1 MRRDENGYIVVETV
15 GSFILF
21 VFLMI
26 SILTLVNIVTLQ
38 ARVHSA
44 ITQAANTM
52 SKYSYVQ
59 VIADNAGASDNINQ
73 VIYYLTQIGEVT
85 SGAGIPINPESMI
98 GMVINDGVDVTL
110 ARLLVE
116 RYLRNGDMCGDDYL
130 HSVNVIGGIHGLD
143 FTVSTED
150 ERIKIVVDY
159 RVAYRFGALPLPFPE
174 LRITQT
180 AMTRAWL
187 GGSGEGYKR

>member
-1 MRRDENGYIVVETV
+1 MRKDENGYIVVETV
-15 GSFILF
+15 GSFMLF
-21 VFLMI
+21 VFLMV

-59 VIADNAGASDNINQ
+59 VIAGSGASDNINE
-73 VIYYLTQIGEVT
+73 VVSYLTLFRDVT
-85 SGAGIPINPESMI
+85 SAVGIDINPESMI
-98 GMVINDGVDVTL
+98 GMVINDGVDVTI
-110 ARLLVE
+110 ARMLVE
-116 RYLRNGDMCGDDYL
+116 RYLRNGDMSGDDYL
-130 HSVNVIGGIHGLD
+130 QSVNVIGGIHGLD
-143 FTVSTED
+143 FTVSTEG
-150 ERIKIVVDY
+150 ETIKIVVDY

-174 LRITQT
+174 LRITQA